1 MISYLSL
8 FLYHVMQ
15 TTNGI
20 FVNPL
25 AIEMKIAAKL
35 VDDIEQVLG
44 KRKLSGVKRE
54 QNRNN

>member
-1 MISYLSL
+1 
-8 FLYHVMQ
+8 MQ

-20 FVNPL
+20 FVNSS